1 VLTLSAAVTLAWV
14 AAVAHAQTSVTPAPY
29 TVLSKDGRRP
39 LAARTMAGQEMFS
52 LDDLARLFE
61 LTVRDEPLAGGL
73 SVSTRSQTIALTP
86 GQPLASVGGR
96 LISLPA
102 APVRDGRTWFVPVD
116 FVSRA
121 LAPALGTRLEL
132 RKPSRLILLG
142 EMRVP
147 RIATRV
153 ESQGSLLARLTI
165 DIAPATPHA
174 VSQDSSRLLIRF
186 EADSLDA
193 TLPSS
198 TVPDLIQNVHPGD
211 GPAVIVVD
219 LGPRFAS
226 YRASDFPGD
235 AGSGRLVIDV
245 TAQTTEGQPAA
256 QPQAQPAPQE
266 APPLLELNQPGGL
279 RTIVVDAGHGGEED
293 GAHGKDGTLE
303 KTVTLTVARRL
314 KAALEARLGA
324 RVILTRDSDQTVGL
338 DERAA
343 VANNNKAD
351 LFVSLHANASVRPA
365 MSGAEVFYLSLEEYG
380 EQAQRVAHGESEALP
395 VFGGGTRDIEVILWE
410 MAQAR
415 YIERSALLAQTIE
428 AGLRSRVPMSPRA
441 IQQAPFRVLV
451 GANMPAVLVEM
462 GFISNPQQE
471 KQLASEDFQSAVVQA
486 LVESIVRF
494 RDLGAGTR
502 ATGAAPAGRS
512 GGPGS
517 GVR

>member
-1 VLTLSAAVTLAWV
+1 
-14 AAVAHAQTSVTPAPY
+14 
-29 TVLSKDGRRP
+29 
-39 LAARTMAGQEMFS
+39 
-52 LDDLARLFE
+52 
-61 LTVRDEPLAGGL
+61 
-73 SVSTRSQTIALTP
+73 
-86 GQPLASVGGR
+86 
-96 LISLPA
+96 
-102 APVRDGRTWFVPVD
+102 
-116 FVSRA
+116 
-121 LAPALGTRLEL
+121 
-132 RKPSRLILLG
+132 
-142 EMRVP
+142 MRVP
-147 RIATRV
+147 RIASRV

-365 MSGAEVFYLSLEEYG
+365 MSGAEVFYLSLAEYG

-395 VFGGGTRDIEVILWE
+395 VF
-410 MAQAR
+410 AR
-415 YIERSALLAQTIE
+415 ACR
-428 AGLRSRVPMSPRA
+428 
-441 IQQAPFRVLV
+441 
-451 GANMPAVLVEM
+451 
-462 GFISNPQQE
+462 
-471 KQLASEDFQSAVVQA
+471 
-486 LVESIVRF
+486 
-494 RDLGAGTR
+494 
-502 ATGAAPAGRS
+502 
-512 GGPGS
+512 
-517 GVR
+517 